1 MIDRQ
6 EGNRDKQSTS
16 RSDGKVAVGLQAAL
30 YRLSAELATAQD
42 EGGVCQSVVDGLHDT
57 LGYDF
62 VAFFLVEEM
71 SGKRVMAA
79 SVGFVDPPS
88 PLATGEGLSEQ
99 PLLDG
104 KLQYT
109 PDVNQDPRYFYGM
122 GGSEVD
128 VPVCVGE
135 KVIGVLVAESKKID
149 DFSPRDFELLTAASQ
164 QAGIAIEKARLLTK
178 ERQRGDELDALRTT
192 LTELTAE
199 LELPVLLEAIVER
212 AAGLLDAAGGE
223 LALYDEANQEV
234 EIVVSLGFSQS
245 YVGTRH
251 KVGDGAMGLVAKT
264 GQPLILED
272 YSTWE
277 KRVAK
282 YSADELHAIMAVPL
296 LLGKRLIGVISV
308 VAAEI
313 TRKFAAPDLH
323 LLKLFAQGAAIA
335 IENAR
340 LFDEAQREIEERAR
354 VEAELRKYQE
364 QLEELVAERTQ
375 ELRQSE
381 ERYRSLFDGVPIG
394 LFRTTP
400 AGEIVNANPGL
411 VQMLGYPSREA
422 LLADSATNAYVD
434 EEERIRLQ
442 AVLEREGIIR
452 GAEFQLRRYDGQ
464 EIWVKD
470 TARAVK
476 DEGGKV
482 LYYEGG
488 MEDISERKQAELEL
502 SKYRVHLE
510 ELVEERT
517 SELQASEERY
527 RTLFDGVPV
536 GLYRST
542 PKGQILDCNPALVEM
557 LGYPDREKFLSVDI
571 PSEYYL
577 QLEDRT
583 RWRSMME
590 AEDIIKDFPIQV
602 RKYDGS
608 IIWVNDVARVVRDE
622 QGEVLYYEGSVED
635 ITDRKQFEE
644 EIQRQK
650 EYFEALFVNNPV
662 AVVTADLDG
671 IVVSWNPM
679 AESLFGF
686 SRDEAVGVPL
696 DDLVAQDDAVR
707 SEALGY
713 TNQVLELDRVQVTT
727 KRTRKDGTLVDIEL
741 LALPIMVSN
750 ELMGFIAI
758 YHDISERIKFEEEI
772 LRQKEYFEALF
783 LNSPVAVLTADLE
796 ANVLSWNPMAEKLF
810 GYTQEEAIGRF
821 VDDLVADHPDLRE
834 EGKIHTE
841 KILREDRV
849 QATVKRTRKD
859 GSLIDVEVLAL
870 PLIVA
875 GEKVGFIVL
884 YVDISEL
891 QKAQREAEAANQ
903 AKSVFLANMSHE
915 LRTPLNAILG
925 FTQLMDRDQSLSLEQ
940 QENLKVINRS
950 GEHLLGLINEVLEM
964 SKIEAGQVE
973 LQERIFDLYDL
984 LLGLE
989 EMFSLKAEEKNLTL
1003 HLYWDDE
1010 VPRYVLMDE
1019 GKIRQVLSNL
1029 LGNAVK
1035 FTEVGG
1041 VSLRVTCTTHSKEK
1055 VQLNFAVEDS
1065 GPGIVPEELVQIF
1078 EPFVQAST
1086 GTTIQEGTGLGLS
1099 ISRKYARLMDGDI
1112 TVSSKLGEGSRFQFD
1127 VLVKTAGEAE
1137 IEKEKPPLRVLG
1149 LEPGQPEY
1157 RLLIAE
1163 DNEMNRQL
1171 LLKLLEPH
1179 GFGVKEAANGQ
1190 EAIEIWQDWDPHL
1203 IWMDLRM
1210 PIMDGHQATR
1220 KIKSSSK
1227 GQDTVVI
1234 ALTATAYEEERE
1246 RVQLEGCDDFIRKP
1260 FREDEIYAM
1269 LVKHLGVQ
1277 FIYEKEES
1285 APGSLE
1291 IPAAQQ
1297 DYKLSG
1303 ALAEVPISILVDL
1316 RAAIIEADLNRI
1328 LELIDQVA
1336 LQNPVLAGQ
1345 LAELARNFEY
1355 KRLLMVIDLAGEEG

>member
-1 MIDRQ
+1 MF
-6 EGNRDKQSTS
+6 DKQDGDRDEQSNP
-16 RSDGKVAVGLQAAL
+16 RSMGKFAVGLQAAL
-30 YRLSAELATAQD
+30 YRLSAELAAAQD
-42 EGGVCQSVVDGLHDT
+42 EKEVCQSVVDGLHDT

-62 VAFFLVEEM
+62 VAFFLVEET

-79 SVGFVDPPS
+79 SIGFVDPPS
-88 PLATGEGLSEQ
+88 PLADREGLSEQ

-109 PDVNQDPRYFYGM
+109 PNVTQDERYFYGM

-128 VPVCVGE
+128 VPVRVGE

-164 QAGIAIEKARLLTK
+164 QAGIAIEKARLLSE
-178 ERQRGDELDALRTT
+178 ERQRADELDALRTT

-199 LELPVLLEAIVER
+199 LELPVLLEAIVDR
-212 AAGLLDAAGGE
+212 AAGLLKAAGGE

-234 EIVVSLGFSQS
+234 NIVVSLGFGQS

-251 KVGDGAMGLVAKT
+251 KVGEGAMGLVAQT
-264 GQPLILED
+264 RQHLILED

-277 KRVAK
+277 MRVPE
-282 YSADELHAIMAVPL
+282 YTADEIHAIMAVPL

-308 VAAEI
+308 VAAEV
-313 TRKFAAPDLH
+313 TRQFAAPDVH

-354 VEAELRKYQE
+354 VENELRKYQE
-364 QLEELVAERTQ
+364 HLEERVQERTH

-400 AGEIVNANPGL
+400 AGEIVDANPGL
-411 VQMLGYPSREA
+411 IQMLGYPNQEA
-422 LLADSATNAYVD
+422 LLADSAPSIYVD
-434 EEERIRLQ
+434 DEQRVKVQAIIERD
-442 AVLEREGIIR
+442 GIIR
-452 GAEFQLRRYDGQ
+452 GVEFQARRFDGR

-476 DEGGKV
+476 DEAGKV
-482 LYYEGG
+482 LYYDGG
-488 MEDISERKQAELEL
+488 LEDISERKQAELEL
-502 SKYRVHLE
+502 HKYQVHLE

-517 SELQASEERY
+517 SELQASEERF

-542 PKGQILDCNPALVEM
+542 PEGKVLDCNPALIQM
-557 LGYPDREKFLSVDI
+557 LGYTNRESFLRIDI

-577 QLEDRT
+577 QPEDRN
-583 RWRSMME
+583 RWRSLIE
-590 AEDIIKDFPIQV
+590 EQGVVRDFPIQV
-602 RKYDGS
+602 RKHDGS
-608 IIWVNDVARVVRDE
+608 IIWVNDVARVVR
-622 QGEVLYYEGSVED
+622 GEGGETLYYEGSVED
-635 ITDRKQFEE
+635 ITERKQFEE
-644 EIQRQK
+644 QIQRQK
-650 EYFEALFVNNPV
+650 EYFEALFLNNPV

-671 IVVSWNPM
+671 VVVSWNPM
-679 AESLFGF
+679 AESLFGY
-686 SRDEAVGVPL
+686 SRDEAEGTPL
-696 DDLVAQDDAVR
+696 DDLVAKDNSVR
-707 SEALGY
+707 TEALGF

-741 LALPIMVSN
+741 LALPIIVSS
-750 ELMGFIAI
+750 ELLGFISI
-758 YHDISERIKFEEEI
+758 YHDISERKKFEEQI

-783 LNSPVAVLTADLE
+783 LNSPVAVLTADKG

-821 VDDLVADHPDLRE
+821 VDELVADHPDVRE
-834 EGKIHTE
+834 EALIHTE
-841 KILREDRV
+841 QIIRGDRV
-849 QATVKRTRKD
+849 QATVKRTHKD

-875 GEKVGFIVL
+875 GEKVGIIVL
-884 YVDISEL
+884 YVDIIEL

-925 FTQLMDRDQSLSLEQ
+925 FTQLMDRDHSLSLEQ
-940 QENLKVINRS
+940 QENLRVINRS

-973 LQERIFDLYDL
+973 FQEKIFDLYDL

-1003 HLYWDDE
+1003 DLYWDE
-1010 VPRYVLMDE
+1010 LVPRYVIMDE

-1035 FTEVGG
+1035 FTEQGG
-1041 VSLRVTCTTHSKEK
+1041 VSLRVTCSTQTDEK
-1055 VQLNFAVEDS
+1055 VRLFFEVEDS
-1065 GPGIVPEELVQIF
+1065 GPGIDPEELPLIF
-1078 EPFVQAST
+1078 DPFVQAST
-1086 GTTIQEGTGLGLS
+1086 GVIVQEGTGLGLS
-1099 ISRKYARLMDGDI
+1099 ISRQYARLMGGDI
-1112 TVSSKLGEGSRFQFD
+1112 TVSSEPGEGSRFQFNI
-1127 VLVKTAGEAE
+1127 LVNPAGEVE

-1149 LEPGQPEY
+1149 IEPGQPEY

-1171 LLKLLEPH
+1171 LLKLLEPL
-1179 GFGVKEAANGQ
+1179 GFRIKEAANGQ
-1190 EAIEIWQDWDPHL
+1190 DAIKIWQDWDPHL
-1203 IWMDLRM
+1203 IWMDMRM
-1210 PIMDGHQATR
+1210 PIMDGHETTR
-1220 KIKSSSK
+1220 RIKTSTK
-1227 GQDTVVI
+1227 GRATVVI

-1246 RVQLEGCDDFIRKP
+1246 RVRLEGCDDFLRKP
-1260 FREDEIYAM
+1260 FREAEIFAM
-1269 LVKHLGVQ
+1269 LVKHLGVR
-1277 FIYEKEES
+1277 FTYETEES
-1285 APGSLE
+1285 SPESFDIRE
-1291 IPAAQQ
+1291 
-1297 DYKLSG
+1297 DKLSG
-1303 ALAEVPISILVDL
+1303 ALAEVSSSMLSEL
-1316 RAAIIEADLNRI
+1316 RTATIEADLNRV
-1328 LELIDQVA
+1328 LELIDQIA

-1345 LAELARNFEY
+1345 LTEVARNFEY
-1355 KRLLMVIDLAGEEG
+1355 KRLLMVIERAGEEA